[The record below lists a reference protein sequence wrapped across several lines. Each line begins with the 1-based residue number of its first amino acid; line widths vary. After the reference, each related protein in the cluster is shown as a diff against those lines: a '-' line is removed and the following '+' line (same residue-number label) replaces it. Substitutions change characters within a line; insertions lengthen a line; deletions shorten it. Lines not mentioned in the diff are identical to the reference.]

1 MRPVGADNLG
11 SGFGPTNGDQ
21 PTEPSAD
28 LTLKNGA
35 DVESKD
41 SFNGT
46 GLIRAAHADIA
57 GRLVQAH
64 IKINHINNLGWTA
77 LLEAVILG
85 DGSKRY

>member
-1 MRPVGADNLG
+1 VTSRPSLG
-11 SGFGPTNGDQ
+11 RPDAQERRRRGVQG
-21 PTEPSAD
+21 
-28 LTLKNGA
+28 
-35 DVESKD
+35 

-57 GRLVQAH
+57 GRRVQAH